1 MDESDQFKYT
11 ELLVSRALL
20 RTGSINV
27 GVVMRLRE
35 GHVMLRGSMFK
46 RR

>member
-1 MDESDQFKYT
+1 MREIKYT
-11 ELLVSRALL
+11 ELVVCRALL
-20 RTGSINV
+20 RTGSITV

-35 GHVMLRGSMFK
+35 GYVMLRGSMFK

>member
-1 MDESDQFKYT
+1 MDERSST

-20 RTGSINV
+20 RTGSITV

-35 GHVMLRGSMFK
+35 GYVMLRGSMFK